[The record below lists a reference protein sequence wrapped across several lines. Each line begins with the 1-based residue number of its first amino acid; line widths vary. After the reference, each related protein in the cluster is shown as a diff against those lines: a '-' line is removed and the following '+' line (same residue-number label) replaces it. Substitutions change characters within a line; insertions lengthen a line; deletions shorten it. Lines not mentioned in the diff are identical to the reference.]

1 MNALAPAEVVNAEVK
16 LLQPG
21 APFAG
26 GFFVGI
32 MNVNGQLCALIA
44 SPKAGG
50 ELRGAWN
57 ASAKSVAGALS
68 YCDGRTNTAAMA
80 EAGSNLAKQI
90 LALEIG
96 GFADWYL
103 PAQDE
108 LEMLYRHFKPT
119 AEQNYLYAR
128 SGVNASASPAT
139 HAYTADSPAQT
150 CVESFKDGEANAFD
164 AAWYWSSTQ
173 HAGDPDC
180 AWLQFFG
187 DGGQFCD
194 HKSNQYRARAVRR
207 LVIQ

>member
-26 GFFVGI
+26 GFFAGI
-32 MNVNGQLCALIA
+32 MNINGQLCALIA

-57 ASAKSVAGALS
+57 DSADSVAGALS
-68 YCDGRTNTAAMA
+68 YCDGRANTAAMA
-80 EAGSNLAKQI
+80 EAGSNLAKQV
-90 LALEIG
+90 LALEID

-108 LEMLYRHFKPT
+108 LELLYRHFKPT
-119 AEQNYLYAR
+119 AYHNSLYAR

-139 HAYTADSPAQT
+139 HAYTADSPSQT
-150 CVESFKDGEANAFD
+150 SIESFKDGQVNAFD
-164 AAWYWSSTQ
+164 EDWYWSSTQ
-173 HAGDPDC
+173 HAGLPDY
-180 AWLQFFG
+180 AWVQYFDNG
-187 DGGQFCD
+187 NQYCSR
-194 HKSNQYRARAVRR
+194 KSDQYRARAVRR